1 MKKKKL
7 DLFDRR
13 KINQSVN
20 QPSIHPSIHPSI
32 QPTNHPHDSQSQKAH
47 QTRIQNGRKMQNPK
61 DHVMHIPTGQWSLSR
76 RLASSV
82 RIRKLT
88 TNLLEIGS
96 DRFIRFIEEMPVD
109 LVRIRTDCLG
119 LGEHQGTATGMFQCV
134 PIAFSGLS
142 LVFFFFDP
150 NFQNRYPMHQRG
162 TFLFSMIILLLSY
175 LH

>member
-1 MKKKKL
+1 MKTKKSWICSIEGKS
-7 DLFDRR
+7 
-13 KINQSVN
+13 INQSIN
-20 QPSIHPSIHPSI
+20 LPSIH
-32 QPTNHPHDSQSQKAH
+32 PTNHPHDSQSQKAH

-96 DRFIRFIEEMPVD
+96 DRFIRFIEEMPRPSTYSYG
-109 LVRIRTDCLG
+109 LFGTWRTRG
-119 LGEHQGTATGMFQCV
+119 ISTTVTGMFQCV
-134 PIAFSGLS
+134 PIAFSG
-142 LVFFFFDP
+142 
-150 NFQNRYPMHQRG
+150 FQNRYPMHQRG

>member
-1 MKKKKL
+1 M
-7 DLFDRR
+7 FDRR

-119 LGEHQGTATGMFQCV
+119 LGEHEEF
-134 PIAFSGLS
+134 PRLS
-142 LVFFFFDP
+142 LECSSVFQLRSQACPLCFFFSIQIFKTDTRCIKGVP
-150 NFQNRYPMHQRG
+150 FCFR
-162 TFLFSMIILLLSY
+162 
-175 LH
+175 